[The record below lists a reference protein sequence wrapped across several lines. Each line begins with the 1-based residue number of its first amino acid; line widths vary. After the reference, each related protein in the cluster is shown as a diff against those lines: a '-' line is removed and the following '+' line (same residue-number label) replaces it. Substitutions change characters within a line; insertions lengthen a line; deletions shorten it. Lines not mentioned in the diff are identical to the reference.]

1 MTNSLKLE
9 TLENS
14 AAHQPGRRE
23 RRRKETRERIFRAA
37 MQLFAE
43 HGFFNTTVEDI
54 TEAADVGK
62 GTFFNYFPSK
72 EHVLTVLHDIQL
84 SKVESAVQA
93 ARAGEGKIHKILRE
107 LMERVAEEPARSQP
121 LARGLIA
128 TLFSSDPV
136 RDAMVGTMARGRKM
150 LEEILQRGQERGE
163 IRADLRLEDM
173 ALAFQQY
180 VFGTVL
186 LWSITPPSSLKKR
199 LDTAFAVFWSG
210 VGIHR

>member
-1 MTNSLKLE
+1 
-9 TLENS
+9 
-14 AAHQPGRRE
+14 
-23 RRRKETRERIFRAA
+23 

-84 SKVESAVQA
+84 SKVENAVQA
-93 ARAGEGKIHKILRE
+93 ARTGKEKIHKILRE

-128 TLFSSDPV
+128 TLFSSDAV
-136 RDAMVGTMARGRKM
+136 REAMAGTMARGRKM
-150 LEEILQRGQERGE
+150 LEEILELGQERGE
-163 IRADLRLEDM
+163 VRGDLRPEEM
-173 ALAFQQY
+173 ALVFQQC

-186 LWSITPPSSLKKR
+186 LWSISPPSSLKKR

-210 VGIHR
+210 TGNHSLGVR